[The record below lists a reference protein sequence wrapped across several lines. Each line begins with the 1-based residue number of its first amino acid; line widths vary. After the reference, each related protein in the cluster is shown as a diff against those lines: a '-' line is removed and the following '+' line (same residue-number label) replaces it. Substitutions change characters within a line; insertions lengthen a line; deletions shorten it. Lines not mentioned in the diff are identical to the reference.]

1 MLLPLVTALFSLT
14 ASAIN
19 LSLWDIQL
27 PDGSAGHLYSASLI
41 LSQGNPRF
49 TNVSGNLVFITPPNG
64 VPTSGSSYPR
74 TELRQMAPG
83 GSNAAWK
90 VNDGLTHKLSV
101 TLRVDS
107 FPVGSAESII
117 VAQMFGSGGPE
128 LMLRVYQTGVVK
140 LFNNFP
146 SAVHSVQ
153 LESGY
158 TVGQFISA
166 SIAPDATG
174 TTVVSYTNL
183 GSGVFK
189 QITTTV
195 DATQTYYFKTGSYC
209 QCSATDSG
217 VCQVTMSGLLLDDEN
232 VRRR

>member
-14 ASAIN
+14 VSAIN
-19 LSLWDIQL
+19 LALWDIQL

-107 FPVGSAESII
+107 FPWVVQSRLSLLRCLGQGA
-117 VAQMFGSGGPE
+117 E

-183 GSGVFK
+183 GSGVSK

-217 VCQVTMSGLLLDDEN
+217 VCQVP
-232 VRRR
+232 